1 MRVDDVVETGR
12 LVGFGLRGATGVV
25 RDIHG
30 AISQS
35 AFTTVRQVAG
45 PLAVPVVTPVEIAHD
60 TMTRGIYGLTG
71 KALEVGATAAGVVVS
86 KLPAQ
91 IVEEPAIPGA
101 PARPAPTHLADH
113 RRARAIMAIVHGFH
127 GDKLA
132 AAGSSVSYPMTLRRS
147 GRDVPVT
154 TSGLAAAYPDAKE
167 TLVVFVHGFV
177 GNEQIWKRRS
187 DRDDHG
193 RALSYGRRL
202 EADGEVS
209 ALWVRYN
216 TGLRVSTN
224 GRQLRDLMRKV
235 KARWPVP
242 VRRIVFVGHSM
253 GGLVAHSALAQSD
266 LDEPWTEVTTD
277 TVTLGTP
284 HHGTPLERTANTI
297 ATVSADY
304 PATRWLAG
312 IIRYRSDGIR
322 DMRHGNLVEEDWRDH
337 DPEDPEDRRT
347 HARPHDQ
354 VRHLAVVA
362 TVSRDPHSRW
372 ADYFGD
378 LVVPRDSARGWEQA
392 EDGAVGS
399 SRTVHLGG
407 LNHLDLQNHPRVHS
421 LIADVVGVVSP
432 DSEDPRAS
440 ELSGR

>member
-30 AISQS
+30 AIASS
-35 AFTTVRQVAG
+35 AFTKVRRVAG
-45 PLAVPVVTPVEIAHD
+45 PLALPVVTPIEIAHD
-60 TMTRGIYGLTG
+60 TMTRGVYGLTG
-71 KALEVGATAAGVVVS
+71 RALEAGATAAGLVVS
-86 KLPAQ
+86 KLPEQ
-91 IVEEPAIPGA
+91 VLEEPAIPGA
-101 PARPAPTHLADH
+101 PPRPAPEHIADH
-113 RRARAIMAIVHGFH
+113 RRARAILAILHGFH

-132 AAGSSVSYPMTLRRS
+132 AAGSAVSYPMTLRRS
-147 GRDVPVT
+147 GRDAPVT
-154 TSGLAAAYPDAKE
+154 KAGLTAAYPDAKG
-167 TLVVFVHGFV
+167 TIVVFVHGFV

-202 EADGEVS
+202 EADGDVS

-242 VRRIVFVGHSM
+242 VERIVLVGHSM

-284 HHGTPLERTANTI
+284 HHGTPLERTANTL
-297 ATVSADY
+297 AAVSAEHQ
-304 PATRWLAG
+304 ATRWVSE
-312 IIRYRSDGIR
+312 IIRTRSDGIR
-322 DMRHGNLVEEDWRDH
+322 DMRHGNLVDDDWRGH

-347 HARPHDQ
+347 HARPHEQ

-378 LVVPRDSARGWEQA
+378 LVVPRDSARGWAHA

-421 LIADVVGVVSP
+421 LIADIVGVDSP
-432 DSEDPRAS
+432 DSETPHDSPLR
-440 ELSGR
+440 GR

>member
-1 MRVDDVVETGR
+1 M
-12 LVGFGLRGATGVV
+12 A
-25 RDIHG
+25 
-30 AISQS
+30 SS
-35 AFTTVRQVAG
+35 AFTKVRRVAG
-45 PLAVPVVTPVEIAHD
+45 PLALPVVTPIEIAHD
-60 TMTRGIYGLTG
+60 TMTRGVYGLTG
-71 KALEVGATAAGVVVS
+71 RALEAGATAAGLVVS
-86 KLPAQ
+86 KLPEQ
-91 IVEEPAIPGA
+91 VLEEPAIPGA
-101 PARPAPTHLADH
+101 PSRPAPEHIADH
-113 RRARAIMAIVHGFH
+113 RRARAILAILHGFH

-132 AAGSSVSYPMTLRRS
+132 AAGSAVSYPMTLRRS

-154 TSGLAAAYPDAKE
+154 KAGLTAAYPDAKS
-167 TLVVFVHGFV
+167 TVVVFVHGFV

-202 EADGEVS
+202 EADGDVS

-216 TGLRVSTN
+216 SGLRVSTN

-242 VRRIVFVGHSM
+242 VERIIFVGHSM

-297 ATVSADY
+297 ATVSAGHH
-304 PATRWLAG
+304 ATRWVSE
-312 IIRYRSDGIR
+312 IIRTRSDGIR
-322 DMRHGNLVEEDWRDH
+322 DMRHGNLVDDDWRGH

-347 HARPHDQ
+347 HARPHEQ

-372 ADYFGD
+372 ADYCGD
-378 LVVPRDSARGWEQA
+378 LVVPRDSARGWAHA

-421 LIADVVGVVSP
+421 LIADIVGVDSP
-432 DSEDPRAS
+432 DSETPRDYP
-440 ELSGR
+440 LRGR

>member
-1 MRVDDVVETGR
+1 MVETGR

-30 AISQS
+30 AIAQR
-35 AFTTVRQVAG
+35 AFTRVRQVAG
-45 PLAVPVVTPVEIAHD
+45 PLALPVVTPVEIAHD
-60 TMTRGIYGLTG
+60 TMTRGVYGLTG
-71 KALEVGATAAGVVVS
+71 RALEAGATATGVVVS
-86 KLPAQ
+86 RLPEQVA
-91 IVEEPAIPGA
+91 EEPAIPGM
-101 PARPAPTHLADH
+101 PSRPAPSTIADH
-113 RRARAIMAIVHGFH
+113 RRARAIMAILHGFY

-132 AAGSSVSYPMTLRRS
+132 AAGSVVSYPMTLRRS

-154 TSGLAAAYPDAKE
+154 KAGLAAAYPDAKG

-187 DRDDHG
+187 DRDEHG

-202 EADGEVS
+202 EADGDVS

-224 GRQLRDLMRKV
+224 GRQLRDLMRRV

-242 VRRIVFVGHSM
+242 VARIVLVGHSM

-266 LDEPWTEVTTD
+266 LDELWTEVTTD
-277 TVTLGTP
+277 TITLGTP
-284 HHGTPLERTANTI
+284 HHGTPLERTANTM
-297 ATVSADY
+297 AARLADY
-304 PATRWLAG
+304 PGTRWVSE
-312 IIRYRSDGIR
+312 IIRFRSDGIR
-322 DMRHGNLVEEDWRDH
+322 DMRYGNLVDEDWDGY
-337 DPEDPEDRRT
+337 DPEDPTDRRT
-347 HARPHDQ
+347 HARPHEQ
-354 VRHLAVVA
+354 VKHLAVVA
-362 TVSRDPHSRW
+362 TVSRDPSSRW

-378 LVVPRDSARGWEQA
+378 LVVPRDSARGWAHA

-421 LIADVVGVVSP
+421 LIADIVGVDSP
-432 DSEDPRAS
+432 DSEEPH
-440 ELSGR
+440 EHEMLGR